1 MKYTVVS
8 YFVPA
13 GSIRLRARSETKI
26 NELSCLLTDD
36 IIWSGRPHLPFLR
49 WGTLISCS
57 FGLLQCAFG
66 LFVMRLP
73 LGDIWPIE
81 LFGALMILVPLYNGI
96 ELMLTEYKITSERIL
111 IISRLYRSVQEY
123 DYSQFARRR
132 DVFGNFGLFR
142 QLPGTYDVQF
152 LKCADGSMGRTAS
165 NWRCFWSVP
174 KSDVEIITEVLQMVA
189 RQQEIIDIG
198 TPSKARQN

>member
-49 WGTLISCS
+49 WGKLMAISL
-57 FGLLQCAFG
+57 GLLQCVFG
-66 LFVMRLP
+66 VFVMRLP
-73 LGDIWPIE
+73 LSDIWPME
-81 LFGALMILVPLYNGI
+81 LFGALMILLPLYNGM
-96 ELMLTEYKITSERIL
+96 ELMLTEYKITSEKIL

-123 DYSQFARRR
+123 DYSQFSMRT
-132 DVFGNFGLFR
+132 DVFGNFGSFR

-152 LKCADGSMGRTAS
+152 LKCADGSMGRTAT
-165 NWRCFWSVP
+165 NWKRFMSVS
-174 KSDVEIITEVLQMVA
+174 KSDVKVITEALKRVTV
-189 RQQEIIDIG
+189 
-198 TPSKARQN
+198 PSSRFAPQS